1 MLSFKPSHSI
11 RQSEFPFSIFVI
23 LCMEKLSI
31 AINNVVH
38 QGSWDLI
45 HISTNGPKL
54 SHFLFA
60 DDVLFFTKA
69 TKSQLTLTT
78 QLFDRFSKSSD
89 LKINLFKS
97 HAFFHQVRLKLK
109 STCLLPL
116 LILEARP
123 PWINIWVFLFSK
135 GELKEVISIL
145 SKKKCNPS

>member
-1 MLSFKPSHSI
+1 
-11 RQSEFPFSIFVI
+11 
-23 LCMEKLSI
+23 MEKLSI

-60 DDVLFFTKA
+60 DDVLFFTKP